1 MSLVYSIWFGK
12 VSKIQDPQVWAISID
27 LIGQSEFGGEDGI
40 YALPLGSITS
50 KIEVDDPVVAFQLD
64 DRPGSYYYLP
74 MKKGDGR
81 IGLFNKKTYLDLTDP
96 DNLILSAQGK
106 TYMVHKGDLFVNVN
120 SKIKLN
126 GPGKIEAP
134 GIPGPPNPQ
143 GGAFNSQL
151 FCLYAGTAHCSDTL
165 TLTNPPEQVPETEAK
180 E

>member
-27 LIGQSEFGGEDGI
+27 LIGQSEFGSEDGI

-106 TYMVHKGDLFVNVN
+106 TYMVHKGALF
-120 SKIKLN
+120 LN
-126 GPGKIEAP
+126 IEDKMV
-134 GIPGPPNPQ
+134 I
-143 GGAFNSQL
+143 GGGGTLELKGLSQPDATSYML
-151 FCLYAGTAHCSDTL
+151 NCLPKCIYSGVDHGGYKATL
-165 TLTNPPEQVPETEAK
+165 LQPSEPVPETEAK